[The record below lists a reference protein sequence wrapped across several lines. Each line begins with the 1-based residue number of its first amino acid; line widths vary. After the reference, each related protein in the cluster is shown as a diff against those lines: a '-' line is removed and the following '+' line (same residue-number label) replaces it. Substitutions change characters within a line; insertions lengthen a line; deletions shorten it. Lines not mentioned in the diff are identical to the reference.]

1 MTAMDIDKMKEL
13 IADLKNDIIVAI
25 EEKLDKKLE
34 NTLDKLCSSVKKNET
49 AITEIEDN
57 QKINTGKI
65 AEIEA
70 RVNVENE
77 TLVDN
82 TERIDKLDRDM
93 KLAELRMKEVES
105 QMTEMT
111 LNNTDKIRMD
121 NMGKKI

>member
-1 MTAMDIDKMKEL
+1 MDIDKMKDL

-34 NTLDKLCSSVKKNET
+34 NTLDKLCSSVKNNET

-57 QKINTGKI
+57 QTINTGKI

-70 RVNVENE
+70 RINVDNE
-77 TLVDN
+77 TLVDH
-82 TERIDKLDRDM
+82 TEKIDKLDRDM

>member
-1 MTAMDIDKMKEL
+1 MTAMDIDKMKDL

-34 NTLDKLCSSVKKNET
+34 NTLDKLCSSVKNNET

-70 RVNVENE
+70 RINVDNE
-77 TLVDN
+77 TLVDH
-82 TERIDKLDRDM
+82 TEKIDKLDRDM

>member
-1 MTAMDIDKMKEL
+1 MDIDKMKDL

-34 NTLDKLCSSVKKNET
+34 NTLDKLCSSVKNNET

-121 NMGKKI
+121 NMGKKIKK